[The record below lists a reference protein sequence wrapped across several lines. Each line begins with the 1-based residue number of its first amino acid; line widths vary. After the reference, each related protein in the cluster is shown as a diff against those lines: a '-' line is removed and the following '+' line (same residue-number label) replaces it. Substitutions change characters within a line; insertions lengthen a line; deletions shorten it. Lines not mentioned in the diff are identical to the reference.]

1 MPAQSQ
7 QQQKLFGLALS
18 VKRGE
23 TPRSEASDE
32 VLNIVNSMSEKEIE
46 DFASTSHSGLPAKVE
61 SELRGVVREIMK
73 ERVLSEAASRTAME
87 IGALTGMNKDAVQK
101 FVDTH
106 NLDIEKLFKYVK
118 AGKLKERMDFV
129 AAVVGNPGNKIQK
142 MIISK
147 FGIKESIVS
156 EGKFKVDDLVYNKRT
171 KTVGIVRM
179 GDDKYGEVKT
189 DADGNV
195 SVDELEKYNPIKFK
209 HQTKAKVA
217 PSTEKEVNTRGLF
230 NPFKLESVNEGVS
243 PKDMGKIKAAVE
255 AASSFMNI
263 GSELKKSGL
272 RYIFA
277 TSPMPVYIVQPTPNN
292 KVAIVNKKYASK
304 PDFVIGDT
312 AVGVMESLKK
322 VNEEIKVGQ
331 MVKVVNNPHWEAA
344 LGKKG
349 PFKRKVKGIYGDS
362 VFFTDGSNS
371 SMKYIKEDAAVNE
384 GVKLSLVDP
393 NTNKF
398 IKTLSLDRTYV
409 EAEKEI
415 ETLNRRLSPSQKT
428 KGLYWKVTSIGESV
442 NELKKL
448 PNGNFSIKKGYNTFA
463 DYEKNAKPGDT
474 ILKYDKRGGMIKT
487 FVSGSELHQNA
498 KKYLSKVHSIVGDK
512 VNLSLFG
519 KQGYASVPDYEKKE
533 VGVLVLESINEA
545 SHDLGNQEYTSRK
558 LTPTQILD
566 LAMAYANVPGK
577 GNPMYNNKME
587 KMIKVA
593 NDLAKL
599 TGAKQMNPK
608 ARGSEPALILFLLK
622 NKLVTQDEY
631 VKLYKNLSQKHIS
644 VAKALK
650 NADPASRMIG
660 GAAARQAHKDMRGE
674 FDSE

>member
-46 DFASTSHSGLPAKVE
+46 DFASTSHSGLPTKVE
-61 SELRGVVREIMK
+61 TQLRGVVREIMK
-73 ERVLSEAASRTAME
+73 ERVLSEAAGKEAMGIAAFTATR
-87 IGALTGMNKDAVQK
+87 GDAVQK
-101 FVDTH
+101 FIDDN
-106 NLDIEKLFKYVK
+106 NLDAKKLFNYVK
-118 AGKLKERMDFV
+118 GGKLKDRMDFV
-129 AAVVGNPGNKIQK
+129 TAMVGNPGNKIQK
-142 MIISK
+142 MIVSK
-147 FGIKESIVS
+147 FGMK
-156 EGKFKVDDLVYNKRT
+156 
-171 KTVGIVRM
+171 
-179 GDDKYGEVKT
+179 
-189 DADGNV
+189 
-195 SVDELEKYNPIKFK
+195 
-209 HQTKAKVA
+209 
-217 PSTEKEVNTRGLF
+217 
-230 NPFKLESVNEGVS
+230 ESVNESKKMFSVHPHSVGSKKFDINVYDGRKNKDGSPFIGVVTANHNLELKDKIQAYKSKGYTEVDNVGKKLGVKYKTESVNEKVS
-243 PKDMGKIKAAVE
+243 PKDLEAIKGAVE
-255 AASSFMNI
+255 AASSFMGI
-263 GSELKKSGL
+263 GSELKKTGL

-312 AVGVMESLKK
+312 AVGVMENLKK
-322 VNEEIKVGQ
+322 
-331 MVKVVNNPHWEAA
+331 
-344 LGKKG
+344 
-349 PFKRKVKGIYGDS
+349 
-362 VFFTDGSNS
+362 
-371 SMKYIKEDAAVNE
+371 
-384 GVKLSLVDP
+384 
-393 NTNKF
+393 
-398 IKTLSLDRTYV
+398 
-409 EAEKEI
+409 
-415 ETLNRRLSPSQKT
+415 
-428 KGLYWKVTSIGESV
+428 V

-545 SHDLGNQEYTSRK
+545 SYDLGNQEYTSRK